1 MITVHRLKTPKV
13 YEEIPEHFHIAR
25 LLVVSLP
32 GDGDFADDL
41 LSAKE
46 RDLKPLLEESGESLD
61 LDYEQIVEMERFL
74 DEAWFFGSRNGHAQ
88 MRARVA
94 ARNFQIAPVRV
105 EEIEVQ
111 FRALMEASADVLNLS
126 VNLTM
131 TMWGILSRAW
141 SAGTQTCEAELM
153 ALLIERDSDI
163 ASEAL
168 KWLEEEEEEE
178 DEGDLEA

>member
-1 MITVHRLKTPKV
+1 MS
-13 YEEIPEHFHIAR
+13 AA
-25 LLVVSLP
+25 

-46 RDLKPLLEESGESLD
+46 RDLKPLLEECCETLE
-61 LDYEQIVEMERFL
+61 LDYEQAIEMERFL

-94 ARNFQIAPVRV
+94 ARDFELAPIRV
-105 EEIEVQ
+105 EEIEVE

-131 TMWGILSRAW
+131 TMWGLLGRAW

-153 ALLIERDSDI
+153 ALLIERNTDI
-163 ASEAL
+163 AGEAQ
-168 KWLEEEEEEE
+168 KWLEEKGEE
-178 DEGDLEA
+178 DAPE

>member
-1 MITVHRLKTPKV
+1 
-13 YEEIPEHFHIAR
+13 
-25 LLVVSLP
+25 VSAA

-46 RDLKPLLEESGESLD
+46 RDLKPLLEECCETLE
-61 LDYEQIVEMERFL
+61 LDYEQAIEMERFL

-94 ARNFQIAPVRV
+94 ARDFQLPPIRV
-105 EEIEVQ
+105 EEIEVE

-131 TMWGILSRAW
+131 TMWGLLGRAW

-153 ALLIERDSDI
+153 ALLIERDTDI
-163 ASEAL
+163 AGEAQ
-168 KWLEEEEEEE
+168 KWLEEKGEEEEPPE
-178 DEGDLEA
+178 

>member
-1 MITVHRLKTPKV
+1 
-13 YEEIPEHFHIAR
+13 
-25 LLVVSLP
+25 VSAA

-46 RDLKPLLEESGESLD
+46 RDLKPLLEECCEDLE
-61 LDYEQIVEMERFL
+61 LDYEQAIEMERFL

-94 ARNFQIAPVRV
+94 ARDFQLAPIRV
-105 EEIEVQ
+105 EEIEVE

-131 TMWGILSRAW
+131 TLWGMLGRAW

-153 ALLIERDSDI
+153 ALLIERNTDI
-163 ASEAL
+163 AGEAQ
-168 KWLEEEEEEE
+168 KWLEEKGEE
-178 DEGDLEA
+178 DPPE